1 MFQFGAVL
9 QHQSQRVFH
18 NAAHCAAPAGVRG
31 ADDAVFEVGKQNRRT
46 VGGCYAEQDSGPVRY
61 QTVGLDPVQ
70 RRGVCIFGMAGYA
83 LTGKS
88 GGRSR
93 HSESAGGNVDILP
106 DVFRGVGTFAVD
118 VQAFV
123 AAV

>member
-1 MFQFGAVL
+1 M
-9 QHQSQRVFH
+9 
-18 NAAHCAAPAGVRG
+18 P
-31 ADDAVFEVGKQNRRT
+31 
-46 VGGCYAEQDSGPVRY
+46 EQDSGPVRY
-61 QTVGLDPVQ
+61 QTVGLNPVQ
-70 RRGVCIFGMAGYA
+70 RRGVCIFGMAGYV

>member
-1 MFQFGAVL
+1 ML

-18 NAAHCAAPAGVRG
+18 NAAHRAAPAGVRG
-31 ADDAVFEVGKQNRRT
+31 ADDAVFEVGKQNRCA
-46 VGGCYAEQDSGPVRY
+46 VGGCYAEQNSGPVRY
-61 QTVGLDPVQ
+61 KTVGLNPVQ

-88 GGRSR
+88 GGSCR
-93 HSESAGGNVDILP
+93 HPESAGDNVDILS
-106 DVFRGVGTFAVD
+106 DVFRGIGTFAVD

-123 AAV
+123 TAV